1 MCVHVS
7 HSGVFPHLWC
17 SIWFPL
23 ENYWDKDLTSY
34 WVSWGL
40 VFLSLKRSYMLLF
53 LIFWDHLSPNTII
66 HLELGFLW
74 FLHLNI
80 LFPWITWLAFSFHRG
95 ELFLC
100 VYKCIIR
107 TGQQMYVF
115 QLFVFLFFSLH
126 TIFLLFWIQMISSP
140 HHVNQLIYRIKL
152 ACLFAGSYRERLR
165 WRCVGDRLAICSK
178 GKPEPVAHFSRT

>member
-7 HSGVFPHLWC
+7 HSGVFAHLWG

-53 LIFWDHLSPNTII
+53 LIFWDRLSPNTII

-74 FLHLNI
+74 FLHLNV

-100 VYKCIIR
+100 VYYQNRPAKCIFSNNL
-107 TGQQMYVF
+107 YF
-115 QLFVFLFFSLH
+115 CFFLCIQYFFCSEYKW
-126 TIFLLFWIQMISSP
+126 FFSP
-140 HHVNQLIYRIKL
+140 HHVNQLIDQIRI

-165 WRCVGDRLAICSK
+165 WRYVGDRLAICSK
-178 GKPEPVAHFSRT
+178 GKPEPRAHFSRT